1 MKSREVNKSTIFYKE
16 GKTMA
21 DKYSE
26 LGREI
31 YANIGGPNNV
41 KSMYN
46 CMTRLRIKIRDNSK
60 VDIQGLK
67 DIDGV
72 LGVVNADTLEIV
84 LGSGVNAKVAQDMVS
99 QVGVKENEEFPT
111 STYQSEKSEV
121 QAKAAEVHA
130 QHKAQLKQ
138 TWWRK
143 ALGHISAIFIP
154 LIPAF
159 IGAGLI
165 SGVAGILRN
174 MLTAKMLPGS
184 WNLGV
189 TILSMIASAL
199 FAYLNIYVGI
209 NTAKEFGATPALGG
223 IIGGVVLLPGIAA
236 PVTIPNV
243 LDGKPLA
250 AGQGGII
257 GVLLAVWLLSYVE
270 KWFHKHIPDSVD
282 IIFTPFFTVL
292 IMGLFTVFAIMPI
305 AGWISNS
312 LVGGINWVLDVGGP
326 VAGFILGLFFLPMVM
341 LGLHQI
347 LTPIHLS
354 MIQKMG
360 YTPLLPILAMA
371 GAGQVGAAIALWAKC
386 RKNKD
391 LVRLIKGALP
401 VGILGV
407 GEPLIYGVTLPLGR
421 PFITAC
427 VGGGIGGAVVA
438 AFGHVGSIAIGPS
451 GVALIPLIANNM
463 WWAYCIGLLSAYAG
477 GFVATYFWGVPK
489 DAIKGKVENPTPEVS
504 ERRAAEKHADN
515 LNMPSEKVEISFE
528 APVSG
533 DLEKIE
539 EVKDDVF
546 SQKML
551 GDGFAID
558 PSNGTVVAPVDG
570 KIDTVMNTKHAITL
584 KTSKGNLDVLMHLG
598 LDTVELKGAPFE
610 IDVKPGDLV
619 NAGEKI
625 GTMDIAAIKKAGKDP
640 VVLTIIAN
648 MDHIDQ
654 VSKVEDSP
662 VKAGQV
668 VFKAMTK

>member
-1 MKSREVNKSTIFYKE
+1 
-16 GKTMA
+16 MA
-21 DKYSE
+21 DKYST
-26 LGREI
+26 LGQEI

-41 KSMYN
+41 ESMYH

-60 VDIQGLK
+60 VDIAGLK
-67 DIDGV
+67 NIDGV
-72 LGVVNADTLEIV
+72 LGVVDADTLEIV

-111 STYQSEKSEV
+111 NVTNDYQSEKSEV

-165 SGVAGILRN
+165 SGVAGILKN
-174 MLTAKMLPGS
+174 MLTVKMLPAS
-184 WNLGV
+184 WALGV
-189 TILSMIASAL
+189 TILSMISSAL
-199 FAYLNIYVGI
+199 FSYLNIYVGI
-209 NTAKEFGATPALGG
+209 NTAKEFGATPGLGG
-223 IIGGVVLLPGIAA
+223 IIGGVVLLPGIVA
-236 PVTIPNV
+236 PVTIPNF

-257 GVLLAVWLLSYVE
+257 GVLFAVWILSYVE
-270 KWFHKHIPDSVD
+270 KWFHKHIADSVD
-282 IIFTPFFTVL
+282 IIFTPFLTVL
-292 IMGLFTVFAIMPI
+292 IMGLFTVFVVMPI

-312 LVGGINWVLDVGGP
+312 LVGAINWVLNVGGP
-326 VAGFILGLFFLPMVM
+326 VAGFLLGLFFLPMVM

-347 LTPIHLS
+347 LTPIHLE

-371 GAGQVGAAIALWAKC
+371 GAGQVGAAIALWVKC
-386 RKNKD
+386 RKNKE

-427 VGGGIGGAVVA
+427 IGGGIGGAVVA
-438 AFGHVGSIAIGPS
+438 SFGHVGAIAIGPS

-463 WWAYCIGLLSAYAG
+463 WWGYVIGLLCAYAG

-489 DAIKGKVENPTPEVS
+489 TAMEGEVKQPTQAVE
-504 ERRAAEKHADN
+504 ERRNTEAKADN
-515 LNMPSEKVEISFE
+515 LNMPSEKVEVTFE
-528 APVSG
+528 APVTG
-533 DLEKIE
+533 KLQKLED
-539 EVKDDVF
+539 VKDDVF
-546 SQKML
+546 SKKML

-558 PSNGTVVAPVDG
+558 PSNGKIIAPIDG
-570 KIDTVMNTKHAITL
+570 TIDSVMDTKHAITL
-584 KTSKGNLDVLMHLG
+584 KTNKGHLDVLMHLG
-598 LDTVELKGAPFE
+598 LDTVELKGKPF
-610 IDVKPGDLV
+610 IINVKPGDKV
-619 NAGEKI
+619 K
-625 GTMDIAAIKKAGKDP
+625 AIKEAGKEP

-648 MDHIDQ
+648 MDHVDH
-654 VSKVEDSP
+654 VVRMSDGEVE
-662 VKAGQV
+662 AGKDVFHV
-668 VFKAMTK
+668 VTK

>member
-1 MKSREVNKSTIFYKE
+1 
-16 GKTMA
+16 MA
-21 DKYSE
+21 DKYST

-41 KSMYN
+41 ESMYH

-60 VDIQGLK
+60 VDIAGLK
-67 DIDGV
+67 NIDGV
-72 LGVVNADTLEIV
+72 LGVVDADNLEIV

-111 STYQSEKSEV
+111 NVTNDYQSEKSEV

-130 QHKAQLKQ
+130 QHKAKLKQ

-165 SGVAGILRN
+165 SGVAGILKN
-174 MLTAKMLPGS
+174 MLTVKMFPAS
-184 WNLGV
+184 WALGV
-189 TILSMIASAL
+189 TILSMISSAL
-199 FAYLNIYVGI
+199 FSYLNIYVGI
-209 NTAKEFGATPALGG
+209 NTAKEFGATPGLGG
-223 IIGGVVLLPGIAA
+223 IIGGVVLLPGIVA
-236 PVTIPNV
+236 PVTIPNF

-257 GVLLAVWLLSYVE
+257 GVLFAVWILSYVE
-270 KWFHKHIPDSVD
+270 KWFHKHIADSVD
-282 IIFTPFFTVL
+282 IIFTPFLTVL
-292 IMGLFTVFAIMPI
+292 IMGLFTVFVVMPI

-312 LVGGINWVLDVGGP
+312 LVGAINWVLNVGGP
-326 VAGFILGLFFLPMVM
+326 VAGFLLGLFFLPMVM

-347 LTPIHLS
+347 LTPIHLEI
-354 MIQKMG
+354 IQKIG

-371 GAGQVGAAIALWAKC
+371 GAGQVGAAIALWVKC
-386 RKNKD
+386 HKNKE

-427 VGGGIGGAVVA
+427 IGGGIGGAVVA
-438 AFGHVGSIAIGPS
+438 SFGHVGAIAIGPS

-463 WWAYCIGLLSAYAG
+463 WWGYVIGLLCAYAG

-489 DAIKGKVENPTPEVS
+489 TAMEGEVKKPTQAVK
-504 ERRAAEKHADN
+504 ERRNAETKADN
-515 LNMPSEKVEISFE
+515 LNMPSEKVEVAFE
-528 APVSG
+528 VPVTG
-533 DLEKIE
+533 KLQKLED
-539 EVKDDVF
+539 VKDDVF
-546 SQKML
+546 SKKML

-558 PSNGTVVAPVDG
+558 PSNGKIVAPVDG
-570 KIDTVMNTKHAITL
+570 TIDSVMDTKHAITL
-584 KTSKGNLDVLMHLG
+584 LH
-598 LDTVELKGAPFE
+598 
-610 IDVKPGDLV
+610 
-619 NAGEKI
+619 
-625 GTMDIAAIKKAGKDP
+625 
-640 VVLTIIAN
+640 
-648 MDHIDQ
+648 
-654 VSKVEDSP
+654 
-662 VKAGQV
+662 
-668 VFKAMTK
+668 

>member
-1 MKSREVNKSTIFYKE
+1 
-16 GKTMA
+16 MA
-21 DKYSE
+21 DKYST

-41 KSMYN
+41 ESMYH

-60 VDIQGLK
+60 VDIAGLK
-67 DIDGV
+67 NIDGV
-72 LGVVNADTLEIV
+72 LGVVDADTLEIV

-99 QVGVKENEEFPT
+99 QVGVKEDEEFPT
-111 STYQSEKSEV
+111 NVTNDYQSEKSEV

-143 ALGHISAIFIP
+143 ALDHISAIFIP

-165 SGVAGILRN
+165 SGVAGILKN
-174 MLTAKMLPGS
+174 MLTVKMFPAS
-184 WNLGV
+184 WALGV
-189 TILSMIASAL
+189 TILSMISSAL
-199 FAYLNIYVGI
+199 FSYLNIYVGI
-209 NTAKEFGATPALGG
+209 NTAKEFGATPGLGG
-223 IIGGVVLLPGIAA
+223 IIGGVVLLPGIVA
-236 PVTIPNV
+236 PVTIPNF

-257 GVLLAVWLLSYVE
+257 GVLFAVWILSYVE
-270 KWFHKHIPDSVD
+270 KWFHKHIADSVD
-282 IIFTPFFTVL
+282 IIFTPFLTVL
-292 IMGLFTVFAIMPI
+292 IMGLFTVFVVMPI

-312 LVGGINWVLDVGGP
+312 LVGAINWVLNVGGP
-326 VAGFILGLFFLPMVM
+326 VAGFLLGLFFLPMVM

-347 LTPIHLS
+347 LTPIHLE
-354 MIQKMG
+354 MIQKIG

-371 GAGQVGAAIALWAKC
+371 GAGQVGAAIALWVKC
-386 RKNKD
+386 RKNKE

-427 VGGGIGGAVVA
+427 IGGGIGGAVVA
-438 AFGHVGSIAIGPS
+438 SFGHVGAIAIGPS

-463 WWAYCIGLLSAYAG
+463 WWGYVIGLLCAYAG

-489 DAIKGKVENPTPEVS
+489 TAMEGEVKKPTQAVK
-504 ERRAAEKHADN
+504 ERRNAETKADN
-515 LNMPSEKVEISFE
+515 LNMHSEKVEVAFE
-528 APVSG
+528 APVTG
-533 DLEKIE
+533 KLQKLED
-539 EVKDDVF
+539 VKDDVF
-546 SQKML
+546 SKKML

-558 PSNGTVVAPVDG
+558 PSNGKIVAPVDG
-570 KIDTVMNTKHAITL
+570 TIDSVMDTKHAITL
-584 KTSKGNLDVLMHLG
+584 KTNKGHLDVLMHLG
-598 LDTVELKGAPFE
+598 LDTVELKGKPF
-610 IDVKPGDLV
+610 IINVKPGDKV
-619 NAGEKI
+619 KTGTQI
-625 GTMDIAAIKKAGKDP
+625 GSMDIKAIKEAGKEP

-648 MDHIDQ
+648 MDYVDHVVRMSDGE
-654 VSKVEDSP
+654 VE
-662 VKAGQV
+662 AGKD
-668 VFKAMTK
+668 VFHVITK

>member
-1 MKSREVNKSTIFYKE
+1 
-16 GKTMA
+16 MA
-21 DKYSE
+21 DKYST
-26 LGREI
+26 LGQEI

-41 KSMYN
+41 ESMYH

-60 VDIQGLK
+60 VDIAGLK
-67 DIDGV
+67 NIDGV
-72 LGVVNADTLEIV
+72 LGVVDADTLEIV

-111 STYQSEKSEV
+111 NVTNDYQSEKSEV

-165 SGVAGILRN
+165 SGVAGILKN
-174 MLTAKMLPGS
+174 MLTVKMLPAS
-184 WNLGV
+184 WALGV
-189 TILSMIASAL
+189 TILSMISSAL
-199 FAYLNIYVGI
+199 FSYLNIYVGI
-209 NTAKEFGATPALGG
+209 NTAKEFGATPGLGG
-223 IIGGVVLLPGIAA
+223 IIGGVVLLPGIVA
-236 PVTIPNV
+236 PVTIPNF

-257 GVLLAVWLLSYVE
+257 GVLFAVWILSYVE
-270 KWFHKHIPDSVD
+270 KWFHKHIADSID
-282 IIFTPFFTVL
+282 IIFTPFLTVL
-292 IMGLFTVFAIMPI
+292 IMGLFTVFVVMPI

-312 LVGGINWVLDVGGP
+312 LVGAINWVLNVGGP
-326 VAGFILGLFFLPMVM
+326 VAGFLLGLFFLPMVM

-347 LTPIHLS
+347 LTPIHLE
-354 MIQKMG
+354 MIQKIG

-371 GAGQVGAAIALWAKC
+371 GAGQVGAAIALWVKC
-386 RKNKD
+386 RKNKE

-427 VGGGIGGAVVA
+427 IGGGIGGAVVA
-438 AFGHVGSIAIGPS
+438 SFGHVGAIAIGPS

-463 WWAYCIGLLSAYAG
+463 WWGYVIGLVCAYAG

-489 DAIKGKVENPTPEVS
+489 TAMEGEVKKPTQAVKEK
-504 ERRAAEKHADN
+504 RRNAETKADN
-515 LNMPSEKVEISFE
+515 LNMPSEKVEVAFE
-528 APVSG
+528 APVTG
-533 DLEKIE
+533 KLQKLED
-539 EVKDDVF
+539 VKDDVF
-546 SQKML
+546 SKKML

-558 PSNGTVVAPVDG
+558 PSNGKIVAPVDG
-570 KIDTVMNTKHAITL
+570 IIDSVMDTKHAITL
-584 KTSKGNLDVLMHLG
+584 KTNKGHLDVLMHLG
-598 LDTVELKGAPFE
+598 LDTVELKGKPF
-610 IDVKPGDLV
+610 IINVKPGDKV
-619 NAGEKI
+619 KAGTQI
-625 GTMDIAAIKKAGKDP
+625 GSMDIKAIKEAGKEP

-648 MDHIDQ
+648 MDHVDH
-654 VSKVEDSP
+654 VVRMSDGEVE
-662 VKAGQV
+662 AGKD
-668 VFKAMTK
+668 VFHVITK

>member
-1 MKSREVNKSTIFYKE
+1 M
-16 GKTMA
+16 MA
-21 DKYSE
+21 DKYST

-41 KSMYN
+41 ESMYH

-60 VDIQGLK
+60 VDIAGLK
-67 DIDGV
+67 NIDGV
-72 LGVVNADTLEIV
+72 LGVVDADTLEIV

-99 QVGVKENEEFPT
+99 QVGVKEDEEFPT
-111 STYQSEKSEV
+111 NVTNDYQSEKSEV

-143 ALGHISAIFIP
+143 ALDHISAIFIP

-165 SGVAGILRN
+165 SGVAGILKN
-174 MLTAKMLPGS
+174 MLTVKMFPAS
-184 WNLGV
+184 WALGV
-189 TILSMIASAL
+189 TILSMISSAL
-199 FAYLNIYVGI
+199 FSYLNIYVGI
-209 NTAKEFGATPALGG
+209 NTAKEFGATPGLGG
-223 IIGGVVLLPGIAA
+223 IIGGVVLLPGIVA
-236 PVTIPNV
+236 PVTIPNF

-257 GVLLAVWLLSYVE
+257 GVLFAVWILSYVE
-270 KWFHKHIPDSVD
+270 KWFHKHIADSVD
-282 IIFTPFFTVL
+282 IIFTPFLTVL
-292 IMGLFTVFAIMPI
+292 IMGLFTVFVVMPI

-312 LVGGINWVLDVGGP
+312 LVGAINWVLNVGGP
-326 VAGFILGLFFLPMVM
+326 VAGFLLGLFFLPMVM

-347 LTPIHLS
+347 LTPIHLE
-354 MIQKMG
+354 MIQKIG

-371 GAGQVGAAIALWAKC
+371 GAGQVGAAIALWVKC
-386 RKNKD
+386 RKNKE

-427 VGGGIGGAVVA
+427 IGGGIGGAVVA
-438 AFGHVGSIAIGPS
+438 SFGHVGAIAIGPS

-463 WWAYCIGLLSAYAG
+463 WWGYVIGLLCAYAG

-489 DAIKGKVENPTPEVS
+489 TAMEGEVKKPTQAVK
-504 ERRAAEKHADN
+504 ERRNAETKADN
-515 LNMPSEKVEISFE
+515 LNMHSEKVEVAFE
-528 APVSG
+528 APVTG
-533 DLEKIE
+533 KLQKLED
-539 EVKDDVF
+539 VKDDVF
-546 SQKML
+546 SKKML

-558 PSNGTVVAPVDG
+558 PSNGKIVAPVDG
-570 KIDTVMNTKHAITL
+570 TIDSVMDTKHAITL
-584 KTSKGNLDVLMHLG
+584 KTNKGHLDVLMHLG
-598 LDTVELKGAPFE
+598 LDTVELKGKPF
-610 IDVKPGDLV
+610 IINVKPGDKV
-619 NAGEKI
+619 KAGTQI
-625 GTMDIAAIKKAGKDP
+625 GSMDIKAIKEAGKEP

-648 MDHIDQ
+648 MDYVDHVVRMSDGE
-654 VSKVEDSP
+654 VE
-662 VKAGQV
+662 AGKD
-668 VFKAMTK
+668 VFHVITK

>member
-1 MKSREVNKSTIFYKE
+1 
-16 GKTMA
+16 MA
-21 DKYSE
+21 DKYST

-41 KSMYN
+41 ESMYH

-60 VDIQGLK
+60 VDIAGLK
-67 DIDGV
+67 NIAGV
-72 LGVVNADTLEIV
+72 LGVVDADTLEIV

-99 QVGVKENEEFPT
+99 QVGVKEDEEFPT
-111 STYQSEKSEV
+111 NVTNDYQSEKSEV

-143 ALGHISAIFIP
+143 ALDHISAIFIP

-165 SGVAGILRN
+165 SGVAGILKN
-174 MLTAKMLPGS
+174 MLTVKMFPAS
-184 WNLGV
+184 WALGV
-189 TILSMIASAL
+189 TILSMISSAL
-199 FAYLNIYVGI
+199 FSYLNIYVGI
-209 NTAKEFGATPALGG
+209 NTAKEFGATPGLGG
-223 IIGGVVLLPGIAA
+223 IIGGVVLLPGIVA
-236 PVTIPNV
+236 PVTIPNF

-257 GVLLAVWLLSYVE
+257 GVLFAVWILSYVE
-270 KWFHKHIPDSVD
+270 KWFHKHIADSVD
-282 IIFTPFFTVL
+282 IIFTPFLTVL
-292 IMGLFTVFAIMPI
+292 IMGLFTVFVVMPI

-312 LVGGINWVLDVGGP
+312 LVGAINWVLNVGGP
-326 VAGFILGLFFLPMVM
+326 VAGFLLGLFFLPMVM

-347 LTPIHLS
+347 LTPIHLE
-354 MIQKMG
+354 MIQKIG

-371 GAGQVGAAIALWAKC
+371 GAGQVGAAIALWVKC
-386 RKNKD
+386 RKNKE

-427 VGGGIGGAVVA
+427 IGGGIGGAVVA
-438 AFGHVGSIAIGPS
+438 SFGHVGAIAIGPS

-463 WWAYCIGLLSAYAG
+463 WWGYVIGLLCAYAG

-489 DAIKGKVENPTPEVS
+489 TAMEGEVKKPTQAVK
-504 ERRAAEKHADN
+504 ERRNAETKADN
-515 LNMPSEKVEISFE
+515 LNMHSEKVEVAFE
-528 APVSG
+528 APVTG
-533 DLEKIE
+533 KLQKLED
-539 EVKDDVF
+539 VKDDVF
-546 SQKML
+546 SKKML

-558 PSNGTVVAPVDG
+558 PSNGKIVAPVDG
-570 KIDTVMNTKHAITL
+570 TIDSVMDTKHAITL
-584 KTSKGNLDVLMHLG
+584 KTNKGHLDVLMHLG
-598 LDTVELKGAPFE
+598 LDTVELKGKPF
-610 IDVKPGDLV
+610 IINVKPGDKV
-619 NAGEKI
+619 KAGTQI
-625 GTMDIAAIKKAGKDP
+625 GSMDIKAIKEAGKEP

-648 MDHIDQ
+648 MDYVDHVVRMSDGE
-654 VSKVEDSP
+654 VE
-662 VKAGQV
+662 AGKD
-668 VFKAMTK
+668 VFHVITK

>member
-1 MKSREVNKSTIFYKE
+1 
-16 GKTMA
+16 MA
-21 DKYSE
+21 DKYST

-41 KSMYN
+41 ESMYH

-60 VDIQGLK
+60 VDIAGLK
-67 DIDGV
+67 NIDGV
-72 LGVVNADTLEIV
+72 LGVVDADTLEIV

-111 STYQSEKSEV
+111 NVTNDYQSEKSEV

-165 SGVAGILRN
+165 SGVAGILKN
-174 MLTAKMLPGS
+174 MLTVKMLPAS
-184 WNLGV
+184 WALGV
-189 TILSMIASAL
+189 TILSMISSAL
-199 FAYLNIYVGI
+199 FSYLNIYVGI
-209 NTAKEFGATPALGG
+209 NTAKEFGATPGLGG
-223 IIGGVVLLPGIAA
+223 IIGGVVLLPGIVA
-236 PVTIPNV
+236 PVTIPNF

-257 GVLLAVWLLSYVE
+257 GVLFAVWILSYVE
-270 KWFHKHIPDSVD
+270 KWFHKHIADSVD
-282 IIFTPFFTVL
+282 IIFTPFLTVL
-292 IMGLFTVFAIMPI
+292 IMGLFTVFVVMPI

-312 LVGGINWVLDVGGP
+312 LVGAINWVLNVGGP
-326 VAGFILGLFFLPMVM
+326 VAGFLLGLFFLPMVM

-347 LTPIHLS
+347 LTPIHLE
-354 MIQKMG
+354 MIQKIG

-371 GAGQVGAAIALWAKC
+371 GAGQVGAAIALWVKC
-386 RKNKD
+386 RKNKE

-427 VGGGIGGAVVA
+427 IGGGIGGAVVA
-438 AFGHVGSIAIGPS
+438 SFGHVGAIAIGPS
-451 GVALIPLIANNM
+451 GVALISLIANNM
-463 WWAYCIGLLSAYAG
+463 WWGYVIGLLCAYAG

-489 DAIKGKVENPTPEVS
+489 TAMEGEVKKQTQAVK
-504 ERRAAEKHADN
+504 EKRRNAETKADN
-515 LNMPSEKVEISFE
+515 LNMPSEKVEVAFE
-528 APVSG
+528 APVTG
-533 DLEKIE
+533 KLQKLED
-539 EVKDDVF
+539 VKDDVF
-546 SQKML
+546 SKKML

-558 PSNGTVVAPVDG
+558 PSNGKIVAPVDVT
-570 KIDTVMNTKHAITL
+570 IDSVMDTKHAITL
-584 KTSKGNLDVLMHLG
+584 KTNKGHLDVLMHLG
-598 LDTVELKGAPFE
+598 LDTVELKGKPF
-610 IDVKPGDLV
+610 IINVKPGDKV
-619 NAGEKI
+619 KAGTQI
-625 GTMDIAAIKKAGKDP
+625 GSMDIKAIKEAGKEP

-648 MDHIDQ
+648 MDHVDH
-654 VSKVEDSP
+654 VVRMSDGEVE
-662 VKAGQV
+662 AGKD
-668 VFKAMTK
+668 VFHVITK

>member
-1 MKSREVNKSTIFYKE
+1 
-16 GKTMA
+16 MA
-21 DKYSE
+21 DKYST

-41 KSMYN
+41 ESMYH

-60 VDIQGLK
+60 VDIAGLK
-67 DIDGV
+67 NIDGV
-72 LGVVNADTLEIV
+72 LGVVDADTLEIV

-111 STYQSEKSEV
+111 NVTNDYQSEKSEV

-165 SGVAGILRN
+165 SGVAGILKN
-174 MLTAKMLPGS
+174 MLTVKVLPAS
-184 WNLGV
+184 WALGV
-189 TILSMIASAL
+189 TILSMISSAL
-199 FAYLNIYVGI
+199 FSYLNIYVGI
-209 NTAKEFGATPALGG
+209 NTAKEFGATPGLGG
-223 IIGGVVLLPGIAA
+223 IIGGVVLLPGIVA
-236 PVTIPNV
+236 PVTIPNF

-257 GVLLAVWLLSYVE
+257 GVLFAVWILSYVE
-270 KWFHKHIPDSVD
+270 KWFHKHIADSVD
-282 IIFTPFFTVL
+282 IIFTPFLTVL
-292 IMGLFTVFAIMPI
+292 IMGLFTVFVVMPI

-312 LVGGINWVLDVGGP
+312 LVGAINWVLNVGGP
-326 VAGFILGLFFLPMVM
+326 VAGFLLGLFFLPMVM

-347 LTPIHLS
+347 LTPIHLE
-354 MIQKMG
+354 MIQKIG

-371 GAGQVGAAIALWAKC
+371 GAGQVGAAIALWVKC
-386 RKNKD
+386 RKNKE

-427 VGGGIGGAVVA
+427 IGGGIGGAVVA
-438 AFGHVGSIAIGPS
+438 SFGHVGAIAIGPS

-463 WWAYCIGLLSAYAG
+463 WWGYVIGLLCAYAG

-489 DAIKGKVENPTPEVS
+489 TAMEGEVKKPTQAVK
-504 ERRAAEKHADN
+504 ERRNAETKADN
-515 LNMPSEKVEISFE
+515 LNMPSEKVEVAFE
-528 APVSG
+528 APVTG
-533 DLEKIE
+533 KLQKLED
-539 EVKDDVF
+539 VKDDVF
-546 SQKML
+546 SKKML
-551 GDGFAID
+551 SDGFAID
-558 PSNGTVVAPVDG
+558 PSNGKIVAPVDG
-570 KIDTVMNTKHAITL
+570 IIDSVMDTKHAITL
-584 KTSKGNLDVLMHLG
+584 KTNKGHLDVLMHLG
-598 LDTVELKGAPFE
+598 LDTVELKGKPF
-610 IDVKPGDLV
+610 IINVKPGDKV
-619 NAGEKI
+619 KAGTQI
-625 GTMDIAAIKKAGKDP
+625 GSMDIKAIKEAGKEP

-648 MDHIDQ
+648 MDHVDH
-654 VSKVEDSP
+654 VVRMSDGEVE
-662 VKAGQV
+662 AGKD
-668 VFKAMTK
+668 VFHVITK

>member
-1 MKSREVNKSTIFYKE
+1 
-16 GKTMA
+16 MA
-21 DKYSE
+21 DKYST

-41 KSMYN
+41 ESMYH

-60 VDIQGLK
+60 VDIAGLK
-67 DIDGV
+67 NIDGV
-72 LGVVNADTLEIV
+72 LGIVDADTLEIV

-111 STYQSEKSEV
+111 NVTNDYQSEKSEV

-165 SGVAGILRN
+165 SGVAGILKN
-174 MLTAKMLPGS
+174 MLTVKMLPAS
-184 WNLGV
+184 WALGV
-189 TILSMIASAL
+189 TILSMISSAL
-199 FAYLNIYVGI
+199 FSYLNIYVGI
-209 NTAKEFGATPALGG
+209 NTAKEFGATPGLGG
-223 IIGGVVLLPGIAA
+223 IIGGVVLLPGIVA
-236 PVTIPNV
+236 PVTIPNF

-257 GVLLAVWLLSYVE
+257 GVLFAMWILSYVE
-270 KWFHKHIPDSVD
+270 KWFHKHIADSVD
-282 IIFTPFFTVL
+282 IIFTPFLTVL
-292 IMGLFTVFAIMPI
+292 IMGLFTVFVVMPI

-312 LVGGINWVLDVGGP
+312 LVGAINWVLNVGGP
-326 VAGFILGLFFLPMVM
+326 VAGFLLGLFFLPMVM

-347 LTPIHLS
+347 LTPIHLE
-354 MIQKMG
+354 MIQKIG

-371 GAGQVGAAIALWAKC
+371 GAGQVGAAIALWVKC
-386 RKNKD
+386 RKNKQ

-427 VGGGIGGAVVA
+427 IGGGIGGAVVA
-438 AFGHVGSIAIGPS
+438 SFGHVGAIAIGPS

-463 WWAYCIGLLSAYAG
+463 WWGYVIGLLCAYAG

-489 DAIKGKVENPTPEVS
+489 TAMEGEVKKPTQAVKEK
-504 ERRAAEKHADN
+504 RRNAETKADN
-515 LNMPSEKVEISFE
+515 LNMPSEKVEVAFE
-528 APVSG
+528 APVTG
-533 DLEKIE
+533 ELQKLED
-539 EVKDDVF
+539 VKDDVF
-546 SQKML
+546 SKKML

-558 PSNGTVVAPVDG
+558 PSNGKIVAPVDG
-570 KIDTVMNTKHAITL
+570 TIDSVMDTKHAITL
-584 KTSKGNLDVLMHLG
+584 KTNKGHLGVLMHLG
-598 LDTVELKGAPFE
+598 LDTVELKGKPF
-610 IDVKPGDLV
+610 IINVKPGDKV
-619 NAGEKI
+619 KAGTQI
-625 GTMDIAAIKKAGKDP
+625 GSMDIKAIKEAGKEP

-648 MDHIDQ
+648 MDHVDH
-654 VSKVEDSP
+654 VVRMSDGEVE
-662 VKAGQV
+662 AGKD
-668 VFKAMTK
+668 VFHVITK

>member
-1 MKSREVNKSTIFYKE
+1 
-16 GKTMA
+16 MA
-21 DKYSE
+21 DKYST

-41 KSMYN
+41 ESMYH

-60 VDIQGLK
+60 VDIAGLK
-67 DIDGV
+67 NIDGV
-72 LGVVNADTLEIV
+72 LGVVDADTLEIV

-111 STYQSEKSEV
+111 NVTNDYQSEKSEV

-130 QHKAQLKQ
+130 QHKAKLKQ

-165 SGVAGILRN
+165 SGVAGILKN
-174 MLTAKMLPGS
+174 MLTVKMFPAS
-184 WNLGV
+184 WALGV
-189 TILSMIASAL
+189 TILSMISSAL
-199 FAYLNIYVGI
+199 FSYLNIYVGI
-209 NTAKEFGATPALGG
+209 NTAKEFGATPGLGG
-223 IIGGVVLLPGIAA
+223 IIGGVVLLPGIVA
-236 PVTIPNV
+236 PVTIPNF

-257 GVLLAVWLLSYVE
+257 GVLFAVWILSYVE
-270 KWFHKHIPDSVD
+270 KWFHKHIADSVD
-282 IIFTPFFTVL
+282 IIFTPFLTVL
-292 IMGLFTVFAIMPI
+292 IMGLFTVFVVMPI

-312 LVGGINWVLDVGGP
+312 LVGAINWVLNVGGP
-326 VAGFILGLFFLPMVM
+326 VAGFLLGLFFLPMVM

-347 LTPIHLS
+347 LTPIHLE
-354 MIQKMG
+354 MIQKIG

-371 GAGQVGAAIALWAKC
+371 GAGQVGAAIALWLKC
-386 RKNKD
+386 HKNKE

-427 VGGGIGGAVVA
+427 IGGGIGGAVVA
-438 AFGHVGSIAIGPS
+438 SFGHVGAIAIGPS

-463 WWAYCIGLLSAYAG
+463 WWGYVIGLLCAYAG

-489 DAIKGKVENPTPEVS
+489 TAMEGEVKKPTQAVK
-504 ERRAAEKHADN
+504 ERRNAETKADN
-515 LNMPSEKVEISFE
+515 LNMPSEKVEVAFE
-528 APVSG
+528 APVTG
-533 DLEKIE
+533 KLQKLED
-539 EVKDDVF
+539 VKDDVF
-546 SQKML
+546 SKKML

-558 PSNGTVVAPVDG
+558 PSNGKIVAPVDG
-570 KIDTVMNTKHAITL
+570 TIDSVMDTKHAITL
-584 KTSKGNLDVLMHLG
+584 KTNKGHLDVLMHLG
-598 LDTVELKGAPFE
+598 LDTVELKGKPF
-610 IDVKPGDLV
+610 IINVKPGDKV
-619 NAGEKI
+619 KAGTQI
-625 GTMDIAAIKKAGKDP
+625 GSMDIKAIKEAGKEP

-648 MDHIDQ
+648 MDYVDHVVRMSDGE
-654 VSKVEDSP
+654 VE
-662 VKAGQV
+662 AGKD
-668 VFKAMTK
+668 VFHVITK

>member
-1 MKSREVNKSTIFYKE
+1 
-16 GKTMA
+16 MA
-21 DKYSE
+21 DKYST

-41 KSMYN
+41 ESMYH

-60 VDIQGLK
+60 VDIAGLK
-67 DIDGV
+67 NIDGV
-72 LGVVNADTLEIV
+72 LGVVDADTLEIV

-111 STYQSEKSEV
+111 NITNDYQSEKSEV

-165 SGVAGILRN
+165 SGVAGILKN
-174 MLTAKMLPGS
+174 MLTVKMLPAS
-184 WNLGV
+184 WALGV
-189 TILSMIASAL
+189 TILSMISSAL
-199 FAYLNIYVGI
+199 FSYLNIYVGI
-209 NTAKEFGATPALGG
+209 NTAKEFGATPGLGG
-223 IIGGVVLLPGIAA
+223 IIGGVVLLPGIVA
-236 PVTIPNV
+236 PVTIPNF

-257 GVLLAVWLLSYVE
+257 GVLFAVWILSYVE
-270 KWFHKHIPDSVD
+270 KWFHKHIADSVD
-282 IIFTPFFTVL
+282 IIFTPCLTVL
-292 IMGLFTVFAIMPI
+292 IMGLFTVFVVMPI

-312 LVGGINWVLDVGGP
+312 LVGAINWVLNVGGP
-326 VAGFILGLFFLPMVM
+326 VAGFLLGLFFLPMVM

-347 LTPIHLS
+347 LTPIHLE

-371 GAGQVGAAIALWAKC
+371 GAGQVGAAIALWVKC
-386 RKNKD
+386 RKNKE

-427 VGGGIGGAVVA
+427 IGGGIGGAVVA
-438 AFGHVGSIAIGPS
+438 SFGHVGAIAIGPS

-463 WWAYCIGLLSAYAG
+463 WWGYVIGLLCAYAG

-489 DAIKGKVENPTPEVS
+489 TAMEGEVKKPTQAVKEK
-504 ERRAAEKHADN
+504 RRNAETKADN
-515 LNMPSEKVEISFE
+515 LNMPSEKVEVAFE
-528 APVSG
+528 APVTG
-533 DLEKIE
+533 KLQKLED
-539 EVKDDVF
+539 VKDDVF
-546 SQKML
+546 SKKML

-558 PSNGTVVAPVDG
+558 PSNGKIVAPVDG
-570 KIDTVMNTKHAITL
+570 IIDSVMDTKHAITL
-584 KTSKGNLDVLMHLG
+584 KTNKGHLDVLMHLG
-598 LDTVELKGAPFE
+598 LDTVELKGKPF
-610 IDVKPGDLV
+610 IINVKPGDKV
-619 NAGEKI
+619 KAGTQI
-625 GTMDIAAIKKAGKDP
+625 GSMDIKAIKEAGKEP

-648 MDHIDQ
+648 MDHVDH
-654 VSKVEDSP
+654 VVRMSDGEVE
-662 VKAGQV
+662 AGKD
-668 VFKAMTK
+668 VFHVITK

>member
-1 MKSREVNKSTIFYKE
+1 MWLFCRTYDFIIFKRKYEFLFQREYSYYVRAYIKSREVNKSTIFYKE

-41 KSMYN
+41 KSMYH

-282 IIFTPFFTVL
+282 IIFTPFFTV
-292 IMGLFTVFAIMPI
+292 
-305 AGWISNS
+305 
-312 LVGGINWVLDVGGP
+312 
-326 VAGFILGLFFLPMVM
+326 
-341 LGLHQI
+341 
-347 LTPIHLS
+347 
-354 MIQKMG
+354 
-360 YTPLLPILAMA
+360 
-371 GAGQVGAAIALWAKC
+371 
-386 RKNKD
+386 
-391 LVRLIKGALP
+391 
-401 VGILGV
+401 
-407 GEPLIYGVTLPLGR
+407 
-421 PFITAC
+421 
-427 VGGGIGGAVVA
+427 
-438 AFGHVGSIAIGPS
+438 
-451 GVALIPLIANNM
+451 
-463 WWAYCIGLLSAYAG
+463 
-477 GFVATYFWGVPK
+477 
-489 DAIKGKVENPTPEVS
+489 
-504 ERRAAEKHADN
+504 
-515 LNMPSEKVEISFE
+515 
-528 APVSG
+528 
-533 DLEKIE
+533 
-539 EVKDDVF
+539 
-546 SQKML
+546 
-551 GDGFAID
+551 
-558 PSNGTVVAPVDG
+558 
-570 KIDTVMNTKHAITL
+570 
-584 KTSKGNLDVLMHLG
+584 
-598 LDTVELKGAPFE
+598 
-610 IDVKPGDLV
+610 
-619 NAGEKI
+619 
-625 GTMDIAAIKKAGKDP
+625 
-640 VVLTIIAN
+640 
-648 MDHIDQ
+648 
-654 VSKVEDSP
+654 
-662 VKAGQV
+662 
-668 VFKAMTK
+668 

>member
-1 MKSREVNKSTIFYKE
+1 
-16 GKTMA
+16 MA
-21 DKYSE
+21 DKYST

-41 KSMYN
+41 ESMYH

-60 VDIQGLK
+60 VDIAGLK
-67 DIDGV
+67 NIDGV
-72 LGVVNADTLEIV
+72 LGVVDADTLEIV
-84 LGSGVNAKVAQDMVS
+84 LGSGVHAKVAQDMVS

-111 STYQSEKSEV
+111 NVTNDYQSEKSEV

-165 SGVAGILRN
+165 SGVAGILKN
-174 MLTAKMLPGS
+174 MLTAKMLPAS
-184 WNLGV
+184 WALGV
-189 TILSMIASAL
+189 TILSMISSAL
-199 FAYLNIYVGI
+199 FSYLNIYVGI
-209 NTAKEFGATPALGG
+209 NTAKEFGATPGLGG
-223 IIGGVVLLPGIAA
+223 IIGGVVLLPGIVA
-236 PVTIPNV
+236 PVTIPNF

-257 GVLLAVWLLSYVE
+257 GVLFAVWILSYVE
-270 KWFHKHIPDSVD
+270 KWFHKHIADSVD
-282 IIFTPFFTVL
+282 IIFTPFLTVL
-292 IMGLFTVFAIMPI
+292 IMGLFTVFVVMPI

-312 LVGGINWVLDVGGP
+312 LVGAINWVLNVGGP
-326 VAGFILGLFFLPMVM
+326 VAGFLLGLFFLPMVM

-347 LTPIHLS
+347 LTPIHLE
-354 MIQKMG
+354 MIQKIG

-371 GAGQVGAAIALWAKC
+371 GAGQVGAAIALWVKC
-386 RKNKD
+386 RKNNE

-427 VGGGIGGAVVA
+427 IGGGIGGAVVA
-438 AFGHVGSIAIGPS
+438 SFGHVGAIAIGPS

-463 WWAYCIGLLSAYAG
+463 WWGYVIGLLCAYAG

-489 DAIKGKVENPTPEVS
+489 TAMEGEVKKPTQAVKEK
-504 ERRAAEKHADN
+504 RRNAETKADN
-515 LNMPSEKVEISFE
+515 LNMPSEKVEVAFE
-528 APVSG
+528 APVTG
-533 DLEKIE
+533 KLQKLED
-539 EVKDDVF
+539 VKDDVF
-546 SQKML
+546 SKKML

-558 PSNGTVVAPVDG
+558 PSNGKIVAPVDG
-570 KIDTVMNTKHAITL
+570 TIDSVMDTKHAITL
-584 KTSKGNLDVLMHLG
+584 KTNKGHLDVLMHLG
-598 LDTVELKGAPFE
+598 LDTVELKGKPF
-610 IDVKPGDLV
+610 IINVKPGDKV
-619 NAGEKI
+619 KAGTQI
-625 GTMDIAAIKKAGKDP
+625 GSMDIKAIKEAGKEP

-648 MDHIDQ
+648 MDHVDH
-654 VSKVEDSP
+654 VVRMSDGEVE
-662 VKAGQV
+662 AGKD
-668 VFKAMTK
+668 VFHVITK

>member
-1 MKSREVNKSTIFYKE
+1 
-16 GKTMA
+16 MA
-21 DKYSE
+21 DKYST
-26 LGREI
+26 LGQEI

-41 KSMYN
+41 ESMYH

-60 VDIQGLK
+60 VDIAGLK
-67 DIDGV
+67 NIDGV
-72 LGVVNADTLEIV
+72 LGVVDADTLEIV

-111 STYQSEKSEV
+111 NVTNDYQSEKSEV

-165 SGVAGILRN
+165 SGVAGILKN
-174 MLTAKMLPGS
+174 MLTVKMLPAS
-184 WNLGV
+184 WALGV
-189 TILSMIASAL
+189 TILSMISSAL
-199 FAYLNIYVGI
+199 FSYLNIYVGI
-209 NTAKEFGATPALGG
+209 NTAKEFGATPGLGG
-223 IIGGVVLLPGIAA
+223 IIGGVVLLPGIVA
-236 PVTIPNV
+236 PVTIPNF

-257 GVLLAVWLLSYVE
+257 GVLFAVWILSYVE
-270 KWFHKHIPDSVD
+270 KWFHKHIADSVD
-282 IIFTPFFTVL
+282 IIFTPFLTVL
-292 IMGLFTVFAIMPI
+292 IMGLFTVFVVMPI

-312 LVGGINWVLDVGGP
+312 LVGAINWVLNVGGP
-326 VAGFILGLFFLPMVM
+326 VAGFLLGLFFLPMVM

-347 LTPIHLS
+347 LTPIHLE

-371 GAGQVGAAIALWAKC
+371 GAGQVGAAIALWVRC
-386 RKNKD
+386 RKNKE

-427 VGGGIGGAVVA
+427 IGGGIGGAVVA
-438 AFGHVGSIAIGPS
+438 SFGHVGAIAIGPS

-463 WWAYCIGLLSAYAG
+463 WWGYVIGLLCAYAG

-489 DAIKGKVENPTPEVS
+489 TAMEGEVKQPTQAVE
-504 ERRAAEKHADN
+504 ERRNTEAKADN
-515 LNMPSEKVEISFE
+515 LNMPSEKVEVTFE
-528 APVSG
+528 APVTG
-533 DLEKIE
+533 KLQKLED
-539 EVKDDVF
+539 VKDDVF
-546 SQKML
+546 SKKML

-558 PSNGTVVAPVDG
+558 PSNGKIIAPIDG
-570 KIDTVMNTKHAITL
+570 TIDSVMDTKHAITL
-584 KTSKGNLDVLMHLG
+584 KTNKGYLDVLMHLG
-598 LDTVELKGAPFE
+598 LDTVELKGKPFI
-610 IDVKPGDLV
+610 IDVKPGDKV
-619 NAGEKI
+619 KAGTQI
-625 GTMDIAAIKKAGKDP
+625 GSMDIKAIKEAGKEP

-648 MDHIDQ
+648 MDHVDH
-654 VSKVEDSP
+654 VVRMSDGEVE
-662 VKAGQV
+662 AGKDVFHV
-668 VFKAMTK
+668 VTN

>member
-1 MKSREVNKSTIFYKE
+1 
-16 GKTMA
+16 MA
-21 DKYSE
+21 DKYST

-41 KSMYN
+41 ESMYH

-60 VDIQGLK
+60 VDIAGLK
-67 DIDGV
+67 NIDGV
-72 LGVVNADTLEIV
+72 LGVVDADTLEIV

-99 QVGVKENEEFPT
+99 QVGVKEDEEFPT
-111 STYQSEKSEV
+111 NVTNDYQSEKSEV

-165 SGVAGILRN
+165 SGVAGILKN
-174 MLTAKMLPGS
+174 MLTVKMLPAS
-184 WNLGV
+184 WALGV
-189 TILSMIASAL
+189 TILSMISSAL
-199 FAYLNIYVGI
+199 FSYLNIYVGI
-209 NTAKEFGATPALGG
+209 NTAKEFGATPGLGG
-223 IIGGVVLLPGIAA
+223 IIGGVVLLPGIVA
-236 PVTIPNV
+236 PVTIPNF

-257 GVLLAVWLLSYVE
+257 GVLFAVWILSYVE
-270 KWFHKHIPDSVD
+270 KWFHKHIADSVD
-282 IIFTPFFTVL
+282 IIFTPFLTVL
-292 IMGLFTVFAIMPI
+292 IMGLFTVFVVMPI

-312 LVGGINWVLDVGGP
+312 LVGAINWVLNVGGP
-326 VAGFILGLFFLPMVM
+326 VAGFLLGLFFLPMVM

-347 LTPIHLS
+347 LTPIHLE
-354 MIQKMG
+354 MIQKIG

-371 GAGQVGAAIALWAKC
+371 GAGQVGAAIALWVKC
-386 RKNKD
+386 RKNKE

-427 VGGGIGGAVVA
+427 IGGGIGGAVVA
-438 AFGHVGSIAIGPS
+438 SFGHVGAIAIGPS

-463 WWAYCIGLLSAYAG
+463 WWGYVIGLLCAYAG

-489 DAIKGKVENPTPEVS
+489 TAMEGEVKKPTQAVKEK
-504 ERRAAEKHADN
+504 RRNAETKADN
-515 LNMPSEKVEISFE
+515 LNMPSEKVEVAFE
-528 APVSG
+528 APITG
-533 DLEKIE
+533 KLQKLED
-539 EVKDDVF
+539 VKDDVF
-546 SQKML
+546 SKKML

-558 PSNGTVVAPVDG
+558 PSNGKIAAPVDG
-570 KIDTVMNTKHAITL
+570 TIDSVMDTKHAITL
-584 KTSKGNLDVLMHLG
+584 KTNKGHLDVLMHLG
-598 LDTVELKGAPFE
+598 LDTVELKGKPF
-610 IDVKPGDLV
+610 IINVKPGDKV
-619 NAGEKI
+619 KAGTQI
-625 GTMDIAAIKKAGKDP
+625 GSMDIKAIKEAGKEP

-648 MDHIDQ
+648 MDHVDH
-654 VSKVEDSP
+654 VVRMSDGEVE
-662 VKAGQV
+662 AGKD
-668 VFKAMTK
+668 VFHVITK

>member
-1 MKSREVNKSTIFYKE
+1 ME
-16 GKTMA
+16 
-21 DKYSE
+21 DKYST

-41 KSMYN
+41 ESMYH

-60 VDIQGLK
+60 VDIAGLK
-67 DIDGV
+67 NIDGV
-72 LGVVNADTLEIV
+72 LGVVDADTLEIV

-111 STYQSEKSEV
+111 NVTNDYQSEKSEV

-165 SGVAGILRN
+165 SGVAGILKN
-174 MLTAKMLPGS
+174 MLTVKMFPAS
-184 WNLGV
+184 WALGV
-189 TILSMIASAL
+189 TILSMISSAL
-199 FAYLNIYVGI
+199 FSYLNIYVGI
-209 NTAKEFGATPALGG
+209 NTAKEFGATPGLGG
-223 IIGGVVLLPGIAA
+223 IIGGVVLLPGIVA
-236 PVTIPNV
+236 PVTIPNF

-257 GVLLAVWLLSYVE
+257 GVLFAVWILSYVE
-270 KWFHKHIPDSVD
+270 KWFHKHIADSVD
-282 IIFTPFFTVL
+282 IIFTPFLTVL
-292 IMGLFTVFAIMPI
+292 IMGLFTVFVVMPI

-312 LVGGINWVLDVGGP
+312 LVGAINWVLNVGGP
-326 VAGFILGLFFLPMVM
+326 VAGFLLGLFFLPMVM

-347 LTPIHLS
+347 LTPIHLE
-354 MIQKMG
+354 MIQKIG

-371 GAGQVGAAIALWAKC
+371 GAGQVGAAIALWVKC
-386 RKNKD
+386 RKNKE

-427 VGGGIGGAVVA
+427 IGGGIGGAVVA
-438 AFGHVGSIAIGPS
+438 SFGHVGAIAIGPS

-463 WWAYCIGLLSAYAG
+463 WWGYVIGLLCAYAG
-477 GFVATYFWGVPK
+477 GFVATYFWGVPNTAMEGEVK
-489 DAIKGKVENPTPEVS
+489 KPTQAVK
-504 ERRAAEKHADN
+504 ERRNAETKVDN
-515 LNMPSEKVEISFE
+515 LNMPSEKVEVAFE
-528 APVSG
+528 APVTG
-533 DLEKIE
+533 KLQKLED
-539 EVKDDVF
+539 VKDDVF
-546 SQKML
+546 SKKML

-558 PSNGTVVAPVDG
+558 PSNGKIVAPVDG
-570 KIDTVMNTKHAITL
+570 TIDSVMDTKHAITL
-584 KTSKGNLDVLMHLG
+584 KTNKGHLDVLMHLG
-598 LDTVELKGAPFE
+598 LDTVELKGKPF
-610 IDVKPGDLV
+610 IINVKPGDKV
-619 NAGEKI
+619 KAGTQI
-625 GTMDIAAIKKAGKDP
+625 GSMDIKAIKEAGKEP

-648 MDHIDQ
+648 MDYVDH
-654 VSKVEDSP
+654 VVRMSNGEVE
-662 VKAGQV
+662 AGKD
-668 VFKAMTK
+668 VFHVITK

>member
-1 MKSREVNKSTIFYKE
+1 
-16 GKTMA
+16 MA
-21 DKYSE
+21 DKYST
-26 LGREI
+26 LGQEI

-41 KSMYN
+41 ESMYH

-60 VDIQGLK
+60 VDIAGLK
-67 DIDGV
+67 NIDGV
-72 LGVVNADTLEIV
+72 LGVVDADTLEIV

-111 STYQSEKSEV
+111 NVTNDYQSEKSEV

-165 SGVAGILRN
+165 SGVAGILKN
-174 MLTAKMLPGS
+174 MLTVKMLPAS
-184 WNLGV
+184 WALGV
-189 TILSMIASAL
+189 TILSMISSAL
-199 FAYLNIYVGI
+199 FSYLNIYVGI
-209 NTAKEFGATPALGG
+209 NTAKEFGATPGLGG
-223 IIGGVVLLPGIAA
+223 IIGGVVLLPGIVA
-236 PVTIPNV
+236 PVTIPNF

-257 GVLLAVWLLSYVE
+257 GVLFAVWILSYVE
-270 KWFHKHIPDSVD
+270 KWFHKHIADSVD
-282 IIFTPFFTVL
+282 IIFTPFLTVL
-292 IMGLFTVFAIMPI
+292 IMGLFTVFVVMPI

-312 LVGGINWVLDVGGP
+312 LVGAINWVLNVGGP
-326 VAGFILGLFFLPMVM
+326 VAGFLLGLFFLPMVM

-347 LTPIHLS
+347 LTPIHLE

-371 GAGQVGAAIALWAKC
+371 GAGQVGAAIALWVKC
-386 RKNKD
+386 RKNKE

-427 VGGGIGGAVVA
+427 IGGGIGGAVVA
-438 AFGHVGSIAIGPS
+438 SFGHVGAIAIGPS

-463 WWAYCIGLLSAYAG
+463 WWGYVIGLLCAYAG

-489 DAIKGKVENPTPEVS
+489 TAMEGEVKQPTQAVE
-504 ERRAAEKHADN
+504 ERRNTEAKADN
-515 LNMPSEKVEISFE
+515 LNMPSEKVEVTFE
-528 APVSG
+528 APVTG
-533 DLEKIE
+533 KLQKLED
-539 EVKDDVF
+539 VKDDVF
-546 SQKML
+546 SKKML

-558 PSNGTVVAPVDG
+558 PSNGKIIAPIDG
-570 KIDTVMNTKHAITL
+570 TIDSVMDTKHAITL
-584 KTSKGNLDVLMHLG
+584 KTNKGHLDVLMHLG
-598 LDTVELKGAPFE
+598 LDTVELKGRPF
-610 IDVKPGDLV
+610 IINVKPGDKV
-619 NAGEKI
+619 KAGTQI
-625 GTMDIAAIKKAGKDP
+625 GSMDIKAIKEAGKEP

-648 MDHIDQ
+648 MDHVDH
-654 VSKVEDSP
+654 VVRMSDGEVE
-662 VKAGQV
+662 AGKDVFHV
-668 VFKAMTK
+668 VTK

>member
-1 MKSREVNKSTIFYKE
+1 
-16 GKTMA
+16 MA
-21 DKYSE
+21 DKYST

-41 KSMYN
+41 ESMYH

-60 VDIQGLK
+60 VDIAGLK
-67 DIDGV
+67 NIAGV
-72 LGVVNADTLEIV
+72 LGVVDADTLEIV

-99 QVGVKENEEFPT
+99 QVGVKEDEEFPT
-111 STYQSEKSEV
+111 NVTNDYQSEKSEV

-143 ALGHISAIFIP
+143 ALDHISAIFIP

-165 SGVAGILRN
+165 SGVAGILKN
-174 MLTAKMLPGS
+174 MLTVKMFPAS
-184 WNLGV
+184 WALGV
-189 TILSMIASAL
+189 TILSMISSAL
-199 FAYLNIYVGI
+199 FSYLNIYVGI
-209 NTAKEFGATPALGG
+209 NTAKEFGATPGLGG
-223 IIGGVVLLPGIAA
+223 IIGGVVLLPGIVA
-236 PVTIPNV
+236 PVTIPNF

-257 GVLLAVWLLSYVE
+257 GVLFAVWILSYVE
-270 KWFHKHIPDSVD
+270 KWFHKHIADSVD
-282 IIFTPFFTVL
+282 IIFTPFLTVL
-292 IMGLFTVFAIMPI
+292 IMGLFTVFVVMPI

-312 LVGGINWVLDVGGP
+312 LVGAINWVLNVGGP
-326 VAGFILGLFFLPMVM
+326 VAGFLLGLFFLPMVM

-347 LTPIHLS
+347 LTPIHLE
-354 MIQKMG
+354 MIQKIG

-371 GAGQVGAAIALWAKC
+371 GAGQVGAAIALWVKC
-386 RKNKD
+386 RKNKE

-427 VGGGIGGAVVA
+427 IGGGIGGAVVA
-438 AFGHVGSIAIGPS
+438 SFGHVGAIAIGPS

-463 WWAYCIGLLSAYAG
+463 WWGYVIGLLCAYAG

-489 DAIKGKVENPTPEVS
+489 TAMEGEVKKPTQAVK
-504 ERRAAEKHADN
+504 ERRNAETKADN
-515 LNMPSEKVEISFE
+515 LNMPSEKVEVAFE
-528 APVSG
+528 APVTG
-533 DLEKIE
+533 KLQKLED
-539 EVKDDVF
+539 VKDDVF
-546 SQKML
+546 SKKML

-558 PSNGTVVAPVDG
+558 PSNGKIVAPVDG
-570 KIDTVMNTKHAITL
+570 TIDSVMDTKHAITL
-584 KTSKGNLDVLMHLG
+584 KTNKGHLDVLMHLG
-598 LDTVELKGAPFE
+598 LDTVELKGKPF
-610 IDVKPGDLV
+610 IINVKPGDKV
-619 NAGEKI
+619 KAGTQI
-625 GTMDIAAIKKAGKDP
+625 GSMDIKAIKEAGKEP

-648 MDHIDQ
+648 MDYVDHVVRMSDGE
-654 VSKVEDSP
+654 VE
-662 VKAGQV
+662 AGKD
-668 VFKAMTK
+668 VFHVITK

>member
-1 MKSREVNKSTIFYKE
+1 
-16 GKTMA
+16 MA
-21 DKYSE
+21 DKYST

-41 KSMYN
+41 ESMYH

-60 VDIQGLK
+60 VDIAGLK
-67 DIDGV
+67 NIDGV
-72 LGVVNADTLEIV
+72 LGVVDADTLEIV

-111 STYQSEKSEV
+111 NVTNDYQSEKSEV

-130 QHKAQLKQ
+130 QHKAKLKQ

-165 SGVAGILRN
+165 SGVAGILKN
-174 MLTAKMLPGS
+174 MLTVKMFPAS
-184 WNLGV
+184 WALGV
-189 TILSMIASAL
+189 TILSMISSAL
-199 FAYLNIYVGI
+199 FSYLNIYVGI
-209 NTAKEFGATPALGG
+209 NTAKEFGATPGLGG
-223 IIGGVVLLPGIAA
+223 IIGGVVLLPGIVA
-236 PVTIPNV
+236 PVTIPNF

-257 GVLLAVWLLSYVE
+257 GVLFAVWILSYVE
-270 KWFHKHIPDSVD
+270 KWFHKHIADSVD
-282 IIFTPFFTVL
+282 IIFTPFLTVL
-292 IMGLFTVFAIMPI
+292 IMGLFTVFVVMPI

-312 LVGGINWVLDVGGP
+312 LVGAINWVLNVGGP
-326 VAGFILGLFFLPMVM
+326 VAGFLLGLFFLPMVM

-347 LTPIHLS
+347 LTPIHLE
-354 MIQKMG
+354 MIQKIG

-371 GAGQVGAAIALWAKC
+371 GAGQVGAAIALWVKC
-386 RKNKD
+386 HKNKE

-427 VGGGIGGAVVA
+427 IGGGIGGAVVA
-438 AFGHVGSIAIGPS
+438 SFGHVGAIAIGPS

-463 WWAYCIGLLSAYAG
+463 WWGYVIGLLCAYAG

-489 DAIKGKVENPTPEVS
+489 TAMEGEVKKPTQAVK
-504 ERRAAEKHADN
+504 ERRNAETKADN
-515 LNMPSEKVEISFE
+515 LNMPSEKVEVAFE
-528 APVSG
+528 APVTG
-533 DLEKIE
+533 KLQKLED
-539 EVKDDVF
+539 VKDDVF
-546 SQKML
+546 SKKML

-558 PSNGTVVAPVDG
+558 PSNGKIVAPVDG
-570 KIDTVMNTKHAITL
+570 TIDSVMDTKHAITL
-584 KTSKGNLDVLMHLG
+584 KTNKGHLDVLMHLG
-598 LDTVELKGAPFE
+598 LDTVELKGKPF
-610 IDVKPGDLV
+610 IINVKPGDKV
-619 NAGEKI
+619 KAGTQI
-625 GTMDIAAIKKAGKDP
+625 GSMDIKAIKEAGKEP

-648 MDHIDQ
+648 MDC
-654 VSKVEDSP
+654 
-662 VKAGQV
+662 
-668 VFKAMTK
+668 

>member
-1 MKSREVNKSTIFYKE
+1 
-16 GKTMA
+16 MA
-21 DKYSE
+21 DKYST

-31 YANIGGPNNV
+31 YANIGGPDNV
-41 KSMYN
+41 ESIYH

-60 VDIQGLK
+60 VDIAGLK
-67 DIDGV
+67 NIDGV
-72 LGVVNADTLEIV
+72 LGVVDADTLEIV

-111 STYQSEKSEV
+111 NVTNDYQSEKSEV

-165 SGVAGILRN
+165 SGVAGILKN
-174 MLTAKMLPGS
+174 MLTVKMLPAS
-184 WNLGV
+184 WALGV
-189 TILSMIASAL
+189 TILSMISSAL
-199 FAYLNIYVGI
+199 FSYLNIYVGI
-209 NTAKEFGATPALGG
+209 NTAKEFGATPGLGG
-223 IIGGVVLLPGIAA
+223 IIGGVVLLPGIVA
-236 PVTIPNV
+236 PVTIPNF

-257 GVLLAVWLLSYVE
+257 GVLFAVWILSYVE
-270 KWFHKHIPDSVD
+270 KWFHKHIADSVD
-282 IIFTPFFTVL
+282 IIFTPFLTVL
-292 IMGLFTVFAIMPI
+292 IMGLFTVFVVMPI

-312 LVGGINWVLDVGGP
+312 LVGAINWVLNVGGP
-326 VAGFILGLFFLPMVM
+326 VAGFLLGLFFLPMVM

-347 LTPIHLS
+347 LTPIHLE
-354 MIQKMG
+354 MIQKIG

-371 GAGQVGAAIALWAKC
+371 GAGQVGAAIALWVKC
-386 RKNKD
+386 RKNKE

-427 VGGGIGGAVVA
+427 IGGGIGGAVVA
-438 AFGHVGSIAIGPS
+438 SFGHVGAIAIGPS

-463 WWAYCIGLLSAYAG
+463 WWGYVIGLLCAYAG

-489 DAIKGKVENPTPEVS
+489 TAIEGEVKKPTQAVKEK
-504 ERRAAEKHADN
+504 RRNAETKADN
-515 LNMPSEKVEISFE
+515 LNMPSEKVEVAFE
-528 APVSG
+528 APVTG
-533 DLEKIE
+533 KLQKLED
-539 EVKDDVF
+539 VKDDVF
-546 SQKML
+546 SKKML

-558 PSNGTVVAPVDG
+558 PSNGKIVAPVDG
-570 KIDTVMNTKHAITL
+570 TIDSVMDTKHAITL
-584 KTSKGNLDVLMHLG
+584 KTNKGHLDVLMHLG
-598 LDTVELKGAPFE
+598 LDTVKLKGKPF
-610 IDVKPGDLV
+610 IINVKPGDKV
-619 NAGEKI
+619 KAGTQI
-625 GTMDIAAIKKAGKDP
+625 GSMDIKAIKEAGKEP

-648 MDHIDQ
+648 MNHVDHVVRMSDGE
-654 VSKVEDSP
+654 VE
-662 VKAGQV
+662 AGKD
-668 VFKAMTK
+668 VFHVITK

>member
-1 MKSREVNKSTIFYKE
+1 
-16 GKTMA
+16 MA
-21 DKYSE
+21 DKYST

-41 KSMYN
+41 ESMYH

-60 VDIQGLK
+60 VDIAGLK
-67 DIDGV
+67 NIDGV
-72 LGVVNADTLEIV
+72 LGVVDADTLEIV

-111 STYQSEKSEV
+111 NVTNDYQSEKSEV

-143 ALGHISAIFIP
+143 ALDHISAIFIP

-165 SGVAGILRN
+165 SGVAGILKN
-174 MLTAKMLPGS
+174 MLTVKMLPAS
-184 WNLGV
+184 WALGV
-189 TILSMIASAL
+189 TILSMISSAL
-199 FAYLNIYVGI
+199 FSYLNIYVGI
-209 NTAKEFGATPALGG
+209 NTAKEFGATPGLGG
-223 IIGGVVLLPGIAA
+223 IIGGVVLLPGIVA
-236 PVTIPNV
+236 PVTIPNF

-257 GVLLAVWLLSYVE
+257 GVLFAVWILSYVE
-270 KWFHKHIPDSVD
+270 KWFHKHIADSVD
-282 IIFTPFFTVL
+282 IIFTPFLTVL
-292 IMGLFTVFAIMPI
+292 IMGLFTVFVVMPI

-312 LVGGINWVLDVGGP
+312 LVGAINWVLNVGGP
-326 VAGFILGLFFLPMVM
+326 VAGFLLGLFFLPMVM

-347 LTPIHLS
+347 LTPIHLE

-371 GAGQVGAAIALWAKC
+371 GAGQVGAAIALWVKC
-386 RKNKD
+386 RKNKE

-427 VGGGIGGAVVA
+427 IGGGIGGAVVA
-438 AFGHVGSIAIGPS
+438 SFGHVGAIAIGPS

-463 WWAYCIGLLSAYAG
+463 WWGYVIGLLCAYAG

-489 DAIKGKVENPTPEVS
+489 TAMEGEVKKPTQAVKEK
-504 ERRAAEKHADN
+504 RRNAETKADN
-515 LNMPSEKVEISFE
+515 LNMPSEKVEVAFE
-528 APVSG
+528 APVTG
-533 DLEKIE
+533 KLQKLED
-539 EVKDDVF
+539 VKDDVF
-546 SQKML
+546 SKKML

-558 PSNGTVVAPVDG
+558 PSNGKIVAPVDG
-570 KIDTVMNTKHAITL
+570 IIDSVMDTKHAITL
-584 KTSKGNLDVLMHLG
+584 KTNKGHLDVLMHLG
-598 LDTVELKGAPFE
+598 LDTVKLKGKPF
-610 IDVKPGDLV
+610 IINVKPGDKV
-619 NAGEKI
+619 KAGTQI
-625 GTMDIAAIKKAGKDP
+625 GSMDIKATKEAGKEP

-648 MDHIDQ
+648 MDHVDH
-654 VSKVEDSP
+654 VVRMSDGEVE
-662 VKAGQV
+662 AGKD
-668 VFKAMTK
+668 VFHVITK

>member
-1 MKSREVNKSTIFYKE
+1 M
-16 GKTMA
+16 MA
-21 DKYSE
+21 DKYST

-41 KSMYN
+41 ESMYH

-60 VDIQGLK
+60 VDIAGLK
-67 DIDGV
+67 NIAGV
-72 LGVVNADTLEIV
+72 LGVVDADTLEIV

-99 QVGVKENEEFPT
+99 QVGVKEDEEFPT
-111 STYQSEKSEV
+111 NVTNDYQSEKSEV

-143 ALGHISAIFIP
+143 ALDHISAIFIP

-165 SGVAGILRN
+165 SGVAGILKN
-174 MLTAKMLPGS
+174 MLTVKMFPAS
-184 WNLGV
+184 WALGV
-189 TILSMIASAL
+189 TILSMISSAL
-199 FAYLNIYVGI
+199 FSYLNIYVGI
-209 NTAKEFGATPALGG
+209 NTAKEFGATPGLGG
-223 IIGGVVLLPGIAA
+223 IIGGVVLLPGIVA
-236 PVTIPNV
+236 PVTIPNF

-257 GVLLAVWLLSYVE
+257 GVLFAVWILSYVE
-270 KWFHKHIPDSVD
+270 KWFHKHIADSVD
-282 IIFTPFFTVL
+282 IIFTPFLTVL
-292 IMGLFTVFAIMPI
+292 IMGLFTVFVVMPI

-312 LVGGINWVLDVGGP
+312 LVGAINWVLNVGGP
-326 VAGFILGLFFLPMVM
+326 VAGFLLGLFFLPMVM

-347 LTPIHLS
+347 LTPIHLE
-354 MIQKMG
+354 MIQKIG

-371 GAGQVGAAIALWAKC
+371 GAGQVGAAIALWVKC
-386 RKNKD
+386 RKNKE

-427 VGGGIGGAVVA
+427 IGGGIGGAVVA
-438 AFGHVGSIAIGPS
+438 SFGHVGAIAIGPS

-463 WWAYCIGLLSAYAG
+463 WWGYVIGLLCAYAG

-489 DAIKGKVENPTPEVS
+489 TAMEGEVKKPTQAVK
-504 ERRAAEKHADN
+504 ERRNAETKADN
-515 LNMPSEKVEISFE
+515 LNMHSEKVEVAFE
-528 APVSG
+528 APVTG
-533 DLEKIE
+533 KLQKLED
-539 EVKDDVF
+539 VKDDVF
-546 SQKML
+546 SKKML

-558 PSNGTVVAPVDG
+558 PSNGKIVAPVDG
-570 KIDTVMNTKHAITL
+570 TIDSVMDTKHAITL
-584 KTSKGNLDVLMHLG
+584 KTNKGHLDVLMHLG
-598 LDTVELKGAPFE
+598 LDTVELKGKPF
-610 IDVKPGDLV
+610 IINVKPGDKV
-619 NAGEKI
+619 KAGTQI
-625 GTMDIAAIKKAGKDP
+625 GSMDIKAIKEAGKEP

-648 MDHIDQ
+648 MDYVDHVVRMSDGE
-654 VSKVEDSP
+654 VE
-662 VKAGQV
+662 AGKD
-668 VFKAMTK
+668 VFHVITK

>member
-1 MKSREVNKSTIFYKE
+1 
-16 GKTMA
+16 MA
-21 DKYSE
+21 DKYST

-41 KSMYN
+41 ESMYH

-60 VDIQGLK
+60 VDIAGLK
-67 DIDGV
+67 NIDGV
-72 LGVVNADTLEIV
+72 LGVVDADTLEIV

-99 QVGVKENEEFPT
+99 QVGVKEDEEFPT
-111 STYQSEKSEV
+111 NVTNDYQSEKSEV

-165 SGVAGILRN
+165 SGVAGILKN
-174 MLTAKMLPGS
+174 MLTVKMLPAS
-184 WNLGV
+184 WALGV
-189 TILSMIASAL
+189 TILSMISSAL
-199 FAYLNIYVGI
+199 FSYLNIYVGI
-209 NTAKEFGATPALGG
+209 NTAKEFGATPGLGG
-223 IIGGVVLLPGIAA
+223 IIGGVVLLPGIVA
-236 PVTIPNV
+236 PVTIPNF

-257 GVLLAVWLLSYVE
+257 GVLFAVWILSYVE
-270 KWFHKHIPDSVD
+270 KWFHKHITDSVD
-282 IIFTPFFTVL
+282 IIFTPFLTVL
-292 IMGLFTVFAIMPI
+292 IMGLFTVFVVMPI

-312 LVGGINWVLDVGGP
+312 LVGAINWVLNVGGP
-326 VAGFILGLFFLPMVM
+326 VAGFLLGLFFLPMVM

-347 LTPIHLS
+347 LTPIHLE
-354 MIQKMG
+354 MIQKIG

-371 GAGQVGAAIALWAKC
+371 GAGQVGAAIALWVKC
-386 RKNKD
+386 RKNKE

-427 VGGGIGGAVVA
+427 IGGGIGGAVVA
-438 AFGHVGSIAIGPS
+438 SFGHVGAIAIGPS

-463 WWAYCIGLLSAYAG
+463 WWGYVIGLLCAYAG

-489 DAIKGKVENPTPEVS
+489 TAMEGEVKKPTQAVKEK
-504 ERRAAEKHADN
+504 RRNAETKADN
-515 LNMPSEKVEISFE
+515 LNMPSEKVEVTFE
-528 APVSG
+528 APITG
-533 DLEKIE
+533 KLQKLED
-539 EVKDDVF
+539 VKDDVF
-546 SQKML
+546 SKKML

-558 PSNGTVVAPVDG
+558 PSNGKIAAPVDG
-570 KIDTVMNTKHAITL
+570 TIDSVMDTKHAITL
-584 KTSKGNLDVLMHLG
+584 KTNKGHLDVLMHLG
-598 LDTVELKGAPFE
+598 LDTVELKGKPF
-610 IDVKPGDLV
+610 IINVKPGDKV
-619 NAGEKI
+619 KAGTQI
-625 GTMDIAAIKKAGKDP
+625 GSMDIKAIKEAGKEP

-648 MDHIDQ
+648 MDHVDH
-654 VSKVEDSP
+654 VVRMSDGEVE
-662 VKAGQV
+662 AGKD
-668 VFKAMTK
+668 VFHVITK

>member
-1 MKSREVNKSTIFYKE
+1 
-16 GKTMA
+16 MA
-21 DKYSE
+21 DKYST

-41 KSMYN
+41 ESMYH

-60 VDIQGLK
+60 VDIAGLK
-67 DIDGV
+67 NIDGV
-72 LGVVNADTLEIV
+72 LGVVDADTLGIV

-111 STYQSEKSEV
+111 NVTNDYQSEKYEV

-165 SGVAGILRN
+165 SGVAGILKN
-174 MLTAKMLPGS
+174 MLTVKMLPAS
-184 WNLGV
+184 WALGV
-189 TILSMIASAL
+189 TILSMISSAL
-199 FAYLNIYVGI
+199 FSYLNIYVGI
-209 NTAKEFGATPALGG
+209 NTAKEFGATPGLGG
-223 IIGGVVLLPGIAA
+223 IIGGVVLLPGIVA
-236 PVTIPNV
+236 PVTIPNF

-257 GVLLAVWLLSYVE
+257 GVLFAVWILSYVE
-270 KWFHKHIPDSVD
+270 KWFHKHIADSVD
-282 IIFTPFFTVL
+282 IIFTPFLTVL
-292 IMGLFTVFAIMPI
+292 IMGLFTVFVVMPI

-312 LVGGINWVLDVGGP
+312 LVGAINWVLNVGGP
-326 VAGFILGLFFLPMVM
+326 VAGFLLGLFFLPMVM

-347 LTPIHLS
+347 LTPIHLE

-371 GAGQVGAAIALWAKC
+371 GAGQVGAAIALWVKC
-386 RKNKD
+386 RKNKE

-427 VGGGIGGAVVA
+427 IGGGIGGAVVA
-438 AFGHVGSIAIGPS
+438 SFGHVGAIAIGPS

-463 WWAYCIGLLSAYAG
+463 WWGYVIGLLCAYAG

-489 DAIKGKVENPTPEVS
+489 TAMEGEVKQPTQAVE
-504 ERRAAEKHADN
+504 ERRNTEAKADN
-515 LNMPSEKVEISFE
+515 LNMPSEKVEVAFE
-528 APVSG
+528 APVTG
-533 DLEKIE
+533 KLQKLED
-539 EVKDDVF
+539 VKDDVF
-546 SQKML
+546 SKKML

-558 PSNGTVVAPVDG
+558 PSNGKIVAPVDG
-570 KIDTVMNTKHAITL
+570 TIDSVMDTKHAVTL
-584 KTSKGNLDVLMHLG
+584 KTNKGHLDVLMHLG
-598 LDTVELKGAPFE
+598 LDTVELKGKPF
-610 IDVKPGDLV
+610 IINVKPGDKV
-619 NAGEKI
+619 KAGTQI
-625 GTMDIAAIKKAGKDP
+625 GSMDIKAIKEAGKEP

-648 MDHIDQ
+648 MDHVDH
-654 VSKVEDSP
+654 VVRMSDGEVE
-662 VKAGQV
+662 AGKDVFHV
-668 VFKAMTK
+668 VTK

>member
-1 MKSREVNKSTIFYKE
+1 M
-16 GKTMA
+16 MA
-21 DKYSE
+21 DKYST

-41 KSMYN
+41 ESMYH

-60 VDIQGLK
+60 VDIAGLK
-67 DIDGV
+67 NIDGV
-72 LGVVNADTLEIV
+72 LGVVDADTLEIV

-99 QVGVKENEEFPT
+99 QVGVKEDEEFPT
-111 STYQSEKSEV
+111 NVTNDYQSEKSEV

-165 SGVAGILRN
+165 SGVAGILKN
-174 MLTAKMLPGS
+174 MLTVKMFPAS
-184 WNLGV
+184 WALGV
-189 TILSMIASAL
+189 TILSMISSAL
-199 FAYLNIYVGI
+199 FSYLNIYVGI
-209 NTAKEFGATPALGG
+209 NTAKEFGATPGLGG
-223 IIGGVVLLPGIAA
+223 IIGGVVLLPGIVA
-236 PVTIPNV
+236 PVTIPNF

-257 GVLLAVWLLSYVE
+257 GVLFAVWILSYVE
-270 KWFHKHIPDSVD
+270 KWFHKHIADSVD
-282 IIFTPFFTVL
+282 IIFTPFLTVL
-292 IMGLFTVFAIMPI
+292 IMGLFTVFVVMPI

-312 LVGGINWVLDVGGP
+312 LVGAINWVLNVGGP
-326 VAGFILGLFFLPMVM
+326 VAGFLLGLFFLPMVM

-347 LTPIHLS
+347 LTPIHLE
-354 MIQKMG
+354 MIQKIG

-371 GAGQVGAAIALWAKC
+371 GAGQVGAAIALWVKC
-386 RKNKD
+386 RKNKE

-427 VGGGIGGAVVA
+427 IGGGIGGAVVA
-438 AFGHVGSIAIGPS
+438 SFGHVGAIAIGPS

-463 WWAYCIGLLSAYAG
+463 WWGYVIGLLCAYAG

-489 DAIKGKVENPTPEVS
+489 TAMEGEVKKPTQAVKEK
-504 ERRAAEKHADN
+504 RNAETKADN
-515 LNMPSEKVEISFE
+515 LNMPSEKVEVAFE
-528 APVSG
+528 APVTG
-533 DLEKIE
+533 KLQKLED
-539 EVKDDVF
+539 VKDDVF
-546 SQKML
+546 SKKML

-558 PSNGTVVAPVDG
+558 PSNGKIVAPVDG
-570 KIDTVMNTKHAITL
+570 TIDSVMDTKHAITL
-584 KTSKGNLDVLMHLG
+584 KTNKGHLDVLMHLG
-598 LDTVELKGAPFE
+598 LDTVELKGKPF
-610 IDVKPGDLV
+610 IINVKPGDKV
-619 NAGEKI
+619 KAGTQI
-625 GTMDIAAIKKAGKDP
+625 GSMDIKAIKEAGKEP

-648 MDHIDQ
+648 MDYVDHVVRMSDGE
-654 VSKVEDSP
+654 VE
-662 VKAGQV
+662 AGKD
-668 VFKAMTK
+668 VFHVITI